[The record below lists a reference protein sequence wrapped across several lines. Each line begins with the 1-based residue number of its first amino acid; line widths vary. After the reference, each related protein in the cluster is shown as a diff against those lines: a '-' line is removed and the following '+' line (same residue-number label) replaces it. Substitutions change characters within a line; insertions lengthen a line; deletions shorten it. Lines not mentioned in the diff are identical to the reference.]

1 MTVLAANS
9 TPFEANWKYKT
20 FTLTSGQGIAY
31 QGAAICYRPSTSK
44 CVLAQN
50 AVETDIFMGFS
61 VDKYDA
67 TSADVTINVDLIDE
81 LRLHWVTNGTSSD
94 AVQATDVGKHCYWL
108 DDQTVSI
115 LPTGHTLAGRIW
127 AVDATKGVL
136 VQKSIGGSASFISAQ
151 PAVGSYTT
159 NNYAPAAIVNG
170 ATYDVP
176 TTGRRFDDHAP
187 RSSAGRHHRLLRGR
201 RHEERPHRSVRRRN
215 RQRESDHRAHRL
227 EAASRRRQQARRQV
241 VRQRLREPVRRGLSH
256 ARVNPSSSWISNRAC
271 A

>member
-176 TTGRRFDDHAP
+176 TTG
-187 RSSAGRHHRLLRGR
+187 
-201 RHEERPHRSVRRRN
+201 
-215 RQRESDHRAHRL
+215 
-227 EAASRRRQQARRQV
+227 AASTITLPAAAQDGTIAYFAADGTKNGHTVQYVDATGSANLTTALTASKRHLV
-241 VRQRLREPVRRGLSH
+241 VVNKRGGKWFANAYVS
-256 ARVNPSSSWISNRAC
+256 P
-271 A
+271 